1 MRRAFGHLLSLAG
14 FGAVGDIMRHRSF
27 RIYLIGHIPNVV
39 GIWVVRIAI
48 GWLAWELTE
57 SAFWVGALVAA
68 DALPVL
74 FFGPIGGVLAD
85 RLDRKTIS
93 LVTQSIL
100 CVITIALTVLTY
112 LGWINIWFLL
122 VFALARGVTFS
133 FWQPVRLALMPNL
146 VPRSE
151 IPTAIALN
159 SSSFNAAQF
168 IGPAVAGGLLK
179 LGGAELAFAFNVFA
193 STVMIWALANIESPP
208 PPANKGVHG
217 SFLED
222 AVAGI
227 RYGAAHPGIGPML
240 LLLLVVGVMIRPL
253 TELMPALAGAVFLKE
268 VTGYSIMASSVGIGA
283 MVGAIWMLRR
293 GNSGNITDIALLAGL
308 SGGVAAF
315 LVVAVGWFPFALV
328 CLAVLGFS
336 MTAGGIAT
344 QQVVQFAVPDE
355 MRGRVLGL
363 FGMIFR
369 AGPALGAL
377 VIGRIGDA
385 VGLTWPVLIGTMIGF
400 LAYVFAWF
408 RRQRLRAALEAR
420 QEYDAESAATEKV
433 TAAMPP
439 PPSSTT
445 PPTNGRAAE

>member
-1 MRRAFGHLLSLAG
+1 MREALSHLLALAG

-100 CVITIALTVLTY
+100 CVITIGLTVLTY
-112 LGWINIWFLL
+112 VGWINIWFLL
-122 VFALARGVTFS
+122 AFALARGVTFS

-208 PPANKGVHG
+208 PQGKGRHG

-222 AVAGI
+222 ALAGI

-240 LLLLVVGVMIRPL
+240 VLLLIIGVMIRPL
-253 TELMPALAGAVFLKE
+253 TELMPALAGAVFLKD
-268 VTGYSIMASSVGIGA
+268 VTGYSMMASSVGIGA
-283 MVGAIWMLRR
+283 MIGAIWMLRR
-293 GNSGNITDIALLAGL
+293 GNSSNITDIALLAGL
-308 SGGVAAF
+308 TGGVAAL
-315 LVVAVGWFPFALV
+315 LVVGVGWFPFALV
-328 CLAVLGFS
+328 CLTVLGFS
-336 MTAGGIAT
+336 MTASGIAT

-385 VGLTWPVLIGTMIGF
+385 VGLTWPVLVGTMVGL
-400 LAYVFAWF
+400 LAYVFAWSQ
-408 RRQRLRAALEAR
+408 RRRLRAALEVR
-420 QEYDAESAATEKV
+420 RESEADD
-433 TAAMPP
+433 PP
-439 PPSSTT
+439 PTVAGMVQERP
-445 PPTNGRAAE
+445 AE

>member
-1 MRRAFGHLLSLAG
+1 MREAIGRLLSMGG

-39 GIWVVRIAI
+39 GVWVVRIAI
-48 GWLAWELTE
+48 GWLAWELTA

-74 FFGPIGGVLAD
+74 IFGPIGGVLAD
-85 RLDRKTIS
+85 RLDRKQIS
-93 LVTQSIL
+93 LVTQAIL
-100 CVITIALTVLTY
+100 CVLSIGLTALTYVDQ
-112 LGWINIWFLL
+112 IDIWLLL

-151 IPTAIALN
+151 LPTAIALN
-159 SSSFNAAQF
+159 SSTFNAAQF

-179 LGGAELAFAFNVFA
+179 LGGAELAFAFNIFA
-193 STVMIWALANIESPP
+193 AALMVVALAKIESPP
-208 PPANKGVHG
+208 TPERKGARG
-217 SFLED
+217 SFLDD
-222 AVAGI
+222 ALAGI

-240 LLLLVVGVMIRPL
+240 LLLLIVGLMIRPL

-268 VTGYSIMASSVGIGA
+268 VTGYSMMASSVGVGA
-283 MVGAIWMLRR
+283 MFGAIWMLQR
-293 GNSGNITDIALLAGL
+293 GNAGNITDIALFAGFV
-308 SGGVAAF
+308 GGVSALLLILLA
-315 LVVAVGWFPFALV
+315 WFPFALI

-377 VIGRIGDA
+377 IIGWIGDA
-385 VGLTWPVLIGTMIGF
+385 VGLTWPVLVGALIGLG
-400 LAYVFAWF
+400 AYMVAWT
-408 RRQRLRAALEAR
+408 RRARLREALEAR
-420 QEYDAESAATEKV
+420 RVSDAAVKVMKAAAKDEKSV
-433 TAAMPP
+433 A
-439 PPSSTT
+439 
-445 PPTNGRAAE
+445 

>member
-1 MRRAFGHLLSLAG
+1 MRKALGHLLALAG

-48 GWLAWELTE
+48 GWLAWELTA

-74 FFGPIGGVLAD
+74 LFGPLGGVLAD
-85 RLDRKTIS
+85 RLDRKHIS

-100 CVITIALTVLTY
+100 CVLTIGLTVLTY
-112 LGWINIWFLL
+112 AGLITIWLLL
-122 VFALARGVTFS
+122 VFALARGITFS

-146 VPRSE
+146 VPRAE

-179 LGGAELAFAFNVFA
+179 LGGAELAFAFNVIA
-193 STVMIWALANIESPP
+193 SSVMIWALANIESPP
-208 PPANKGVHG
+208 PPQRKGDRG
-217 SFLED
+217 SFLDD
-222 AVAGI
+222 ALAGI
-227 RYGAAHPGIGPML
+227 RYGAAHQGIGPML
-240 LLLLVVGVMIRPL
+240 LLLLIVGLMIRPL

-268 VTGYSIMASSVGIGA
+268 VTGYSLMASSVGIGA
-283 MVGAIWMLRR
+283 MIGAIWMLRR
-293 GNSGNITDIALLAGL
+293 GNSGNITDTALLAGL
-308 SGGVAAF
+308 TGGVAAL

-385 VGLTWPVLIGTMIGF
+385 VGLTWPVLVGALVG
-400 LAYVFAWF
+400 LAAYIYAWL
-408 RRQRLRAALEAR
+408 RRGNLRAALESRRAR
-420 QEYDAESAATEKV
+420 DTQAQEETQPNDAPAAPGGSA
-433 TAAMPP
+433 
-439 PPSSTT
+439 
-445 PPTNGRAAE
+445 R

>member
-1 MRRAFGHLLSLAG
+1 MRKALGHLLDLAG

-48 GWLAWELTE
+48 GWLAWELTA

-74 FFGPIGGVLAD
+74 LFGPFGGVMAD

-100 CVITIALTVLTY
+100 CVLTIGLTALTYAGLITI
-112 LGWINIWFLL
+112 WLL
-122 VFALARGVTFS
+122 LAFALARGVTFS

-146 VPRSE
+146 VPRAE

-179 LGGAELAFAFNVFA
+179 LGGAELAFAFNVIA

-208 PPANKGVHG
+208 PPDRKGARG
-217 SFLED
+217 SFLDD
-222 AVAGI
+222 ALAGV

-240 LLLLVVGVMIRPL
+240 LLLLVVGLMIRPL

-268 VTGYSIMASSVGIGA
+268 VTGYSMMASSVGIGA

-293 GNSGNITDIALLAGL
+293 GNSENITDIALLAGL
-308 SGGVAAF
+308 SGGVAAL

-385 VGLTWPVLIGTMIGF
+385 VGLTWPVLIGAMVGF
-400 LAYVFAWF
+400 LTYVYAWS
-408 RRQRLRAALEAR
+408 RRRKLRAALEAR
-420 QEYDAESAATEKV
+420 RTSETEAPAPRSEPSAQ
-433 TAAMPP
+433 
-439 PPSSTT
+439 
-445 PPTNGRAAE
+445 

>member
-1 MRRAFGHLLSLAG
+1 MRRVFGHLLDLAG

-48 GWLAWELTE
+48 GWLAWELTA

-74 FFGPIGGVLAD
+74 LFGPFGGVMAD

-100 CVITIALTVLTY
+100 CVLTIGLTALTYAGLITI
-112 LGWINIWFLL
+112 WLL
-122 VFALARGVTFS
+122 LAFALARGITFS

-146 VPRSE
+146 VPRAE

-179 LGGAELAFAFNVFA
+179 LGGAELAFAFNVVA

-208 PPANKGVHG
+208 PPDRKGVRG
-217 SFLED
+217 SFLDD
-222 AVAGI
+222 ALAGI

-240 LLLLVVGVMIRPL
+240 LLLLIVGLMIRPL

-268 VTGYSIMASSVGIGA
+268 VTGYSMMASSVGIGA

-293 GNSGNITDIALLAGL
+293 GNSDNITDIALLAGL
-308 SGGVAAF
+308 SGGIAAL

-385 VGLTWPVLIGTMIGF
+385 VGLTWPVLIGAMVGF
-400 LAYVFAWF
+400 LTYVYAWS
-408 RRQRLRAALEAR
+408 RRRKLRAELEAR
-420 QEYDAESAATEKV
+420 RASDTKAPDAEPALHPGA
-433 TAAMPP
+433 
-439 PPSSTT
+439 SSQ
-445 PPTNGRAAE
+445 

>member
-1 MRRAFGHLLSLAG
+1 MREALRHLLALAG

-48 GWLAWELTE
+48 GWLAWELTH

-74 FFGPIGGVLAD
+74 LFGPFGGVLAD

-93 LVTQSIL
+93 LVTQSVL
-100 CVITIALTVLTY
+100 CVLTIGLTVLTY
-112 LGWINIWFLL
+112 AGLITIWLL
-122 VFALARGVTFS
+122 LAFALARGITFS

-146 VPRSE
+146 VPRAE

-193 STVMIWALANIESPP
+193 SSVMIWALASIESPP
-208 PPANKGVHG
+208 PPKRKEVPG
-217 SFLED
+217 SFLDD
-222 AVAGI
+222 ALAGI

-240 LLLLVVGVMIRPL
+240 LLLLIVGLMIRPL

-268 VTGYSIMASSVGIGA
+268 VTGYSMMASSVGIGA
-283 MVGAIWMLRR
+283 MIGAIWMLRR
-293 GNSGNITDIALLAGL
+293 GNSENITDIALLAGL
-308 SGGVAAF
+308 AGGVAAL

-328 CLAVLGFS
+328 CLAVLGFA

-385 VGLTWPVLIGTMIGF
+385 VGLTWPVLVGALVGL
-400 LAYVFAWF
+400 LAYVYAWS
-408 RRQRLRAALEAR
+408 RRGKLRAALESRRA
-420 QEYDAESAATEKV
+420 DDAAT
-433 TAAMPP
+433 
-439 PPSSTT
+439 
-445 PPTNGRAAE
+445 AEGEAVPLADRPAS

>member
-1 MRRAFGHLLSLAG
+1 MRDALRHLLALAG

-48 GWLAWELTE
+48 GWLAWELTG

-74 FFGPIGGVLAD
+74 LFGPVGGVMAD
-85 RLDRKTIS
+85 RLDRRTIS

-100 CVITIALTVLTY
+100 CLITVALTVLTY
-112 LGWINIWFLL
+112 LGLINIWFLL

-151 IPTAIALN
+151 MPTAIALN
-159 SSSFNAAQF
+159 SSTFNAAQF
-168 IGPAVAGGLLK
+168 IGPALAGGLLK
-179 LGGAELAFAFNVFA
+179 IGGAELAFAFNVFA
-193 STVMIWALANIESPP
+193 TSIMVWALANIESPP
-208 PPANKGVHG
+208 SPQRKNAPG

-222 AVAGI
+222 ALAGI

-240 LLLLVVGVMIRPL
+240 LLLMIVGIMIRPA

-268 VTGYSIMASSVGIGA
+268 VTGYSLMASSVGIGA

-293 GNSGNITDIALLAGL
+293 GNSGNVTDIALLAGL
-308 SGGVAAF
+308 TGGMAAL
-315 LVVAVGWFPFALV
+315 LVVAVGWFPFALI

-369 AGPALGAL
+369 SGPALGAL

-385 VGLTWPVLIGTMIGF
+385 VGLTWPLLIGAVVGL
-400 LAYVFAWF
+400 LAYVFAWS
-408 RRQRLRAALEAR
+408 RRQRLRAALESRPEDEAD
-420 QEYDAESAATEKV
+420 QTGSTSAPAPAK
-433 TAAMPP
+433 
-439 PPSSTT
+439 
-445 PPTNGRAAE
+445 GGAAE

>member
-1 MRRAFGHLLSLAG
+1 MREAVGRLLALAG

-48 GWLAWELTE
+48 GWLAWELTG

-74 FFGPIGGVLAD
+74 VFGPVGGVLAD

-100 CVITIALTVLTY
+100 CLITVALTVLTY
-112 LGWINIWFLL
+112 LGLINIWLL
-122 VFALARGVTFS
+122 LAFALARGVTFS

-151 IPTAIALN
+151 MPTAIALN
-159 SSSFNAAQF
+159 SSTFNAAQF
-168 IGPAVAGGLLK
+168 IGPALAGGLLK
-179 LGGAELAFAFNVFA
+179 FGGAELAFAFNVFA
-193 STVMIWALANIESPP
+193 TSIMVWALANIEAPP
-208 PPANKGVHG
+208 TPERKEAPG

-222 AVAGI
+222 ALAGI

-240 LLLLVVGVMIRPL
+240 LLLLIVGVMIRPV

-268 VTGYSIMASSVGIGA
+268 VTGYSLMASSVGIGA

-308 SGGVAAF
+308 AGGMAAL
-315 LVVAVGWFPFALV
+315 LVVAVGWFPFALL

-385 VGLTWPVLIGTMIGF
+385 VGLTWPVLIGAVVG
-400 LAYVFAWF
+400 LVAYVFAWS
-408 RRQRLRAALEAR
+408 RRQRLRAALETRPESEAGKPGSPAAPAPESSPAR
-420 QEYDAESAATEKV
+420 
-433 TAAMPP
+433 
-439 PPSSTT
+439 
-445 PPTNGRAAE
+445 GGAAE

>member
-1 MRRAFGHLLSLAG
+1 MREAVGRLLALAG

-48 GWLAWELTE
+48 GWLAWELTA

-74 FFGPIGGVLAD
+74 IFGPVGGVMAD

-100 CVITIALTVLTY
+100 CLITVALTVLTY
-112 LGWINIWFLL
+112 LGLINIWFLL
-122 VFALARGVTFS
+122 AFALARGVTFS

-151 IPTAIALN
+151 MPTAIALN
-159 SSSFNAAQF
+159 SSTFNAAQF
-168 IGPAVAGGLLK
+168 IGPALAGGLLK
-179 LGGAELAFAFNVFA
+179 FGGAELAFAFNVFA
-193 STVMIWALANIESPP
+193 TSIMVWALASIESPP
-208 PPANKGVHG
+208 PPQRKDAPG

-222 AVAGI
+222 ALAGI

-240 LLLLVVGVMIRPL
+240 LLLMIVGVMIRPV

-268 VTGYSIMASSVGIGA
+268 VTGYSLMASSVGIGA

-308 SGGVAAF
+308 TGGTAAL
-315 LVVAVGWFPFALV
+315 LVVAVGWFPFALL

-385 VGLTWPVLIGTMIGF
+385 YGLTWPVLIGAVVG
-400 LAYVFAWF
+400 LVAYVFAWS
-408 RRQRLRAALEAR
+408 RRHRLRAALEAR
-420 QEYDAESAATEKV
+420 PESEADK
-433 TAAMPP
+433 TASPTAPAP
-439 PPSSTT
+439 APASS
-445 PPTNGRAAE
+445 PAKDGAAE

>member
-1 MRRAFGHLLSLAG
+1 MREVMGRLLAMAG

-39 GIWVVRIAI
+39 GVWVVRIAI
-48 GWLAWELTE
+48 GWLAWELTG

-74 FFGPIGGVLAD
+74 LFGPIGGVMAD
-85 RLDRKTIS
+85 RLDRKQIS
-93 LVTQSIL
+93 LVTQAIL
-100 CVITIALTVLTY
+100 CVLSIGLTALTYAGL
-112 LGWINIWFLL
+112 IDIWLLL

-151 IPTAIALN
+151 LPTAISLN
-159 SSSFNAAQF
+159 SSTFNAAQF

-179 LGGAELAFAFNVFA
+179 LGGAELAFAFNIFA
-193 STVMIWALANIESPP
+193 AAMMVVALAQIEAPP
-208 PPANKGVHG
+208 QPERKGPRG
-217 SFLED
+217 SFLDD
-222 AVAGI
+222 ALAGV

-240 LLLLVVGVMIRPL
+240 LLLLIVGLMIRPL
-253 TELMPALAGAVFLKE
+253 TELMPALAGGVFLKD
-268 VTGYSIMASSVGIGA
+268 VTGYSMMASSVGIGA
-283 MVGAIWMLRR
+283 MFGAIWMLQR
-293 GNSGNITDIALLAGL
+293 GNAGNITDIALFAGFA
-308 SGGVAAF
+308 GGVSA
-315 LVVAVGWFPFALV
+315 LLLITVAWFPFALL
-328 CLAVLGFS
+328 CLAILGFS

-385 VGLTWPVLIGTMIGF
+385 EGLTWPVLIGALIG
-400 LAYVFAWF
+400 LVAYGFAWT
-408 RRQRLRAALEAR
+408 RRTRLREALEAR
-420 QEYDAESAATEKV
+420 RSSDAAA
-433 TAAMPP
+433 
-439 PPSSTT
+439 
-445 PPTNGRAAE
+445 NAAETSQVGDKPAQ